1 MLSLLLKYGPVT
13 ASTLGERTGIS
24 AAGIRRHLDKLTEA
38 RLVETCEPL
47 PVAGE
52 ETPRGR
58 PAKHYC
64 LTEEGRNSFGSDYEE
79 MALDAIETIEA
90 LGGPDAVKEFAKA
103 RIERIVE
110 GVESISEDS
119 TGDEVTSVVAELVS
133 VLERHGYVASV
144 TQAGGG
150 IQICQHHC
158 PVSQVA
164 SAHPEIC
171 EAEQEMIATIVGRH
185 IQPLASITEGNGVC
199 TTNIPLTAVHGP
211 KYNVSERSGK

>member
-1 MLSLLLKYGPVT
+1 MSLLLKCGPVT
-13 ASTLGERTGIS
+13 ASTLGEQTGIS
-24 AAGIRRHLDKLTEA
+24 AAGIRRHLDKLTDSG
-38 RLVETCEPL
+38 LIETCEPL

-64 LTEEGRNSFGSDYEE
+64 LTEEGRNSFGSNYEE
-79 MALDAIETIEA
+79 MALDAIDTIEA
-90 LGGPDAVKEFAKA
+90 LGGPAAVKEFAKA

-110 GVESISEDS
+110 NVEPISEES
-119 TGDEVTSVVAELVS
+119 TGDEVTAVVTELVS
-133 VLERHGYVASV
+133 ALERHGYVASV
-144 TQAGGG
+144 TQAGAG

-158 PVSQVA
+158 PVSHVA
-164 SAHPEIC
+164 SVHPEIC

-199 TTNIPLTAVHGP
+199 TTNIPITAVHGP
-211 KYNVSERSGK
+211 K